1 VARRSIICAVDDS
14 EWVCPVVHT
23 AERLA
28 DQLDAE
34 LELVHVTHLE
44 VPTRRSARVS
54 YEQLEARALESGRR
68 LLRWAVSECRT
79 GPVRCRVEVGD
90 PAHVLAQRSHEAG
103 VELLVVGTRGRGH
116 LKAAIL
122 GSVSAELATRAGC
135 PVLVVPPAVRRYRAT
150 DARSAAVGA
159 AAPLSSGTASRVMLD
174 GMDSLMPSRP
184 SREERG

>member
-1 VARRSIICAVDDS
+1 MAGRRVIIGVDDS

-54 YEQLEARALESGRR
+54 YEQLEARALESGER
-68 LLRWAVSECRT
+68 LLRAAVSECRT
-79 GPVRCRVEVGD
+79 SAVRCRVEVGD
-90 PAHVLAQRSHEAG
+90 PAHVLAQLSHQPG

-116 LKAAIL
+116 LKAAIM
-122 GSVSAELATRAGC
+122 GSVSGEVATRARC
-135 PVLVVPPAVRRYRAT
+135 PVVIVPPAARAPGHRRRE
-150 DARSAAVGA
+150 RS
-159 AAPLSSGTASRVMLD
+159 
-174 GMDSLMPSRP
+174 
-184 SREERG
+184 